1 MRNIKFSDENQKS
14 LSSSLNNVI
23 TDSYSNQKTESVVSD
38 LKSDV
43 SRHAKRFPF
52 NLELLDDEIFEL
64 CKFSAKNSRDD
75 NTEHDSELYTSL
87 NDLKE

>member
-1 MRNIKFSDENQKS
+1 MRNVKFSDQNQKS
-14 LSSSLNNVI
+14 VSSSLNNVI
-23 TDSYSNQKTESVVSD
+23 TDSYSNRQSESD
-38 LKSDV
+38 I

-75 NTEHDSELYTSL
+75 NTEHDSELYISL
-87 NDLKE
+87 NDLKDYK